1 MGMACLCSV
10 MSGPQLGRPE
20 GWDDSVSRCIN
31 DLEVPSLVSFFGAR
45 MTSTLSSA
53 GPVNQSLYIET
64 ISVTWASSQ
73 HGGQGI

>member
-64 ISVTWASSQ
+64 ICVTWASSQ